1 MIIDVLEIARVIV
14 IFVYNV
20 LFVSVVTADLFSM
33 VPVVYRIVPLRLI
46 HITIKLTICARLNLL
61 IYLKF

>member
-33 VPVVYRIVPLRLI
+33 VPVVYQIVPPRLI
-46 HITIKLTICARLNLL
+46 HISIELTICARLNL
-61 IYLKF
+61 